1 MPMMLLCI
9 LLVTVCILDACHA
22 FALPMLSSIATDV
35 SWSESLDQQNQYNSS
50 PSNDDHLVVLSHGI
64 MGSHTDLSYLSNRL
78 QRIGCTVLNS
88 KSNEFTKSLQ
98 GIRQGGI
105 NLADEVLA
113 MKKINPHLQRV
124 SFVGN
129 SLGGMY
135 ARYAIHHLFDND
147 TQSIA
152 GLAPQAFMVIHPSIH
167 FSIHVSIHLSISP
180 TIHLSISPFIYPSIS
195 LHTQSMPC

>member
-1 MPMMLLCI
+1 MPLMLLVL

-22 FALPMLSSIATDV
+22 FALPIVSSTARDV
-35 SWSESLDQQNQYNSS
+35 SWSESLDQKNQYSSS

-64 MGSHTDLSYLSNRL
+64 MGSHTDLSYLSSRL

-135 ARYAIHHLFDND
+135 ARYAVHHLFDND

-152 GLAPQAFMVIHPSIH
+152 GLAPQAFMVIHSSIH

-180 TIHLSISPFIYPSIS
+180 TIHLPISPFIYPS
-195 LHTQSMPC
+195 M